1 MPRQGQ
7 SVESCIIT
15 RWFKK
20 KGDFVHIGE
29 LLFSYETDK
38 ASFEE
43 ASKVEGTI
51 LEIFYNEGEEVPVL
65 SNVAVI
71 GVQGEKIESFI
82 PDSIENLDENKS
94 TNSNQKS
101 DNYIL
106 VSGIQHPDSVKISP
120 LAKKKAIQLGIDY
133 KLIKGTGPGGRI
145 INRNIRNAV
154 NISSSSKSQLE
165 LDNTSNAASNEIP
178 EYNIT
183 DSSGYKEIKLSNI
196 RKIIAKAMFNS
207 LQNSAQ
213 LTHHMSADVR
223 RLLEIRN
230 KIKANLNL
238 ENSINITLNDM
249 ICFAVIRALK
259 KHPDINGHF
268 LGESIRIFN
277 KVHLGFAVDTSRG
290 LMVPVL
296 RNADD
301 FSLEELLKQ
310 LKELADSCRNST
322 VNPDLLQSTNASFT
336 ISNLGSYGVEMF
348 TPIINLPQIAILGV
362 NTIVNRPAELGNGVF
377 GFVPFIG
384 LSLTYDHRAI
394 DGGPASLFLKEIKNE
409 VENFNF

>member
-301 FSLEELLKQ
+301 FSLEELSKQ